1 MSCSVCA
8 GYSSDNCPCCSDNA
22 RMIDCP
28 DCEGSGGLYY
38 AFHIVE
44 RRFEKVNEYAYAC
57 LPIDEDDALNCRQNW
72 CQGHIDKCPTC
83 NGEGEI
89 PEDY

>member
-22 RMIDCP
+22 QMVECP
-28 DCEGSGGLYY
+28 DCDGTGVYYY
-38 AFHIVE
+38 AFNTSTRKMSRVTE
-44 RRFEKVNEYAYAC
+44 LVFSM
-57 LPIDEDDALNCRQNW
+57 LPVDEDDARDSNTVW
-72 CQGHIDKCPTC
+72 CQGYVEPCSTC
-83 NGEGEI
+83 HGEGEI